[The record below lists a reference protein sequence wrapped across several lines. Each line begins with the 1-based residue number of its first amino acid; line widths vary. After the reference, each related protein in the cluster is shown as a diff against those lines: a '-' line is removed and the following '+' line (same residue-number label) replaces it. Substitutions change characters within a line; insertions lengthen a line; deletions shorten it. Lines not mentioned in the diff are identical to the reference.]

1 MQGHVVRIRLG
12 VLVFVA
18 GTACAGSAF
27 AQAGAG
33 AGPNESG
40 SNVVAVAPARPAA
53 GLLPDSLGGIRATS
67 EAKIYSPDELASL
80 VGNKAGI
87 YREYHVV
94 SGIARSYGA
103 VRAEIYQTVSTA
115 GAFGL
120 FKYGSEGKETGTQ
133 PGAESGGAPA
143 AEGRVFWQ
151 GNYFVY
157 LRSAPSQN
165 RLAGNTLARMAAS
178 ISTALG
184 PAAAP
189 RLPSLLDSLPQAQGA
204 VGQVRYFLGPEALGS
219 YLGPVADTFEFRG
232 DAEAVMKEYEQPT
245 ASPLKLLIV
254 EFHTPQFA
262 YDAMAR
268 VKAYVDSLPTDDQDH
283 IVLRREG
290 NYIVE
295 ATNVGDRETA
305 GRLVE
310 EVKYPYVVKWLRNP
324 LLPTR
329 DPFQG
334 QKTAQILLSTFGILG
349 LLLTGGLLGGL
360 AVGTA
365 VFIKRR
371 KQQREVFSD
380 AGGMLR
386 LDIEPLIGGAGP
398 HRILS
403 PGRDE

>member
-1 MQGHVVRIRLG
+1 MQRHVVRIRLV
-12 VLVFVA
+12 VLAYIAGMACVA
-18 GTACAGSAF
+18 SAF

-33 AGPNESG
+33 AGPNDSG

-67 EAKIYSPDELASL
+67 EPKMYSPDELALL
-80 VGNKAGI
+80 VGNKADI

-94 SGIARSYGA
+94 SGIARSYGV
-103 VRAEIYQTVSTA
+103 VRAEIYQTVNTA

-120 FKYGSEGKETGTQ
+120 FTCSSEGKETGSQ

-143 AEGRVFWQ
+143 AEGRVFWK

-157 LRSAPSQN
+157 LRSTQPPN
-165 RLAGNTLARMAAS
+165 RPAGNTLEKIAAS
-178 ISTALG
+178 ISGILG
-184 PAAAP
+184 LAASP
-189 RLPSLLDSLPQAQGA
+189 RLPTLLDSLPQAQGVA
-204 VGQVRYFLGPEALGS
+204 GQVRYFLGPAALGA
-219 YLGPVADTFEFRG
+219 YLGAGADTFEFRG
-232 DAEAVMKEYEQPT
+232 DAEAVMKEYEQPA
-245 ASPLKLLIV
+245 ASPLRLLIV

-268 VKAYVDSLPTDDQDH
+268 VKAYVESLPTDDQDH

-295 ATNVGDRETA
+295 ATNVADREAA

-324 LLPTR
+324 LLPTH

>member
-1 MQGHVVRIRLG
+1 
-12 VLVFVA
+12 
-18 GTACAGSAF
+18 
-27 AQAGAG
+27 
-33 AGPNESG
+33 
-40 SNVVAVAPARPAA
+40 
-53 GLLPDSLGGIRATS
+53 
-67 EAKIYSPDELASL
+67 
-80 VGNKAGI
+80 
-87 YREYHVV
+87 
-94 SGIARSYGA
+94 
-103 VRAEIYQTVSTA
+103 
-115 GAFGL
+115 
-120 FKYGSEGKETGTQ
+120 
-133 PGAESGGAPA
+133 
-143 AEGRVFWQ
+143 
-151 GNYFVY
+151 
-157 LRSAPSQN
+157 
-165 RLAGNTLARMAAS
+165 
-178 ISTALG
+178 
-184 PAAAP
+184 
-189 RLPSLLDSLPQAQGA
+189 
-204 VGQVRYFLGPEALGS
+204 
-219 YLGPVADTFEFRG
+219 
-232 DAEAVMKEYEQPT
+232 
-245 ASPLKLLIV
+245 
-254 EFHTPQFA
+254 
-262 YDAMAR
+262 MAR
-268 VKAYVDSLPTDDQDH
+268 VKAYVESLPTDDQDH

-295 ATNVGDRETA
+295 ATNVADREAA

-324 LLPTR
+324 LLPTH

>member
-1 MQGHVVRIRLG
+1 MQGHVVRIRLV
-12 VLVFVA
+12 VLAFIAGMACVA
-18 GTACAGSAF
+18 PAF
-27 AQAGAG
+27 GQAGAG
-33 AGPNESG
+33 AGPNDSG

-67 EAKIYSPDELASL
+67 EAKVYSPDDLASL
-80 VGNKAGI
+80 VGNNAGI

-94 SGIARSYGA
+94 SGIARSYGV
-103 VRAEIYQTVSTA
+103 VRAEIYQTVNTA

-120 FKYGSEGKETGTQ
+120 FTCSSAGKETGTQ
-133 PGAESGGAPA
+133 PGGEAGGVPA

-157 LRSAPSQN
+157 LKSTQPQN
-165 RLAGNTLARMAAS
+165 PPAGNTLARIAGS
-178 ISTALG
+178 ISAILG
-184 PAAAP
+184 PPAPP

-204 VGQVRYFLGPEALGS
+204 AGEARYFLGPAGLAA
-219 YLGPVADTFEFRG
+219 YVGPVADTFEFRG
-232 DAEAVMKEYEQPT
+232 DAEAVMKEYEQPA

-295 ATNVGDRETA
+295 ATNVTDRDAA

-324 LLPTR
+324 LLPTH

-349 LLLTGGLLGGL
+349 LLLTGGLFGGL

-386 LDIEPLIGGAGP
+386 LDIEPLMGGAGP